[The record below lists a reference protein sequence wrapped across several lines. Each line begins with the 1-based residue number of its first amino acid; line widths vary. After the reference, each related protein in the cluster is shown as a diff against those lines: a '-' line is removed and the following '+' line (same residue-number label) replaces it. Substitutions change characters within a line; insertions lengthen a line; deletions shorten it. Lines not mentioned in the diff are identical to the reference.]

1 VAEARGGTWGA
12 SPAPTSVDPGVE
24 PVSTSVAP
32 GGYEQAQQPQTRG
45 EPYGP
50 TYDMVVS
57 EKDSS
62 THDPQDPHFLGQ
74 LMPVAHSRSEEVRSF
89 FDATSITG

>member
-1 VAEARGGTWGA
+1 MANGRGGTWGPG
-12 SPAPTSVDPGVE
+12 PAPTNVGPGAYEYAEHVNKE
-24 PVSTSVAP
+24 PH
-32 GGYEQAQQPQTRG
+32 
-45 EPYGP
+45 GP

-62 THDPQDPHFLGQ
+62 TRDPQDPHFLGQ
-74 LMPVAHSRSEEVRSF
+74 LMPVAHPRSEEVRSF

>member
-1 VAEARGGTWGA
+1 VANGRGGTWGPG
-12 SPAPTSVDPGVE
+12 PAPTNIGQ
-24 PVSTSVAP
+24 
-32 GGYEQAQQPQTRG
+32 GGYEYPQHVNK

-50 TYDMVVS
+50 TYDIVAS

-62 THDPQDPHFLGQ
+62 ARDAQDPHFLGQ

-89 FDATSITG
+89 FDATKTIG

>member
-1 VAEARGGTWGA
+1 MSNGRGGTWGPG
-12 SPAPTSVDPGVE
+12 PAPTSEG
-24 PVSTSVAP
+24 

-45 EPYGP
+45 ETHGP

-62 THDPQDPHFLGQ
+62 IHDPQDPHFLGQ

-89 FDATSITG
+89 FDAQNILG